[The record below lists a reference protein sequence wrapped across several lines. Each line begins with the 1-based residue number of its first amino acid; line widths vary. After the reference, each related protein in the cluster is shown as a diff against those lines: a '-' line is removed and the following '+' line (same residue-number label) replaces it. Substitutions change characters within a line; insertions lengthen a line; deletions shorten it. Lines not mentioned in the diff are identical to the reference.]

1 MYAYSNGI
9 FYPLSMRADYE
20 SSGTWPSSYVEVDED
35 VFNEFISPPPEGKQ
49 RGTGSDGHPAWIDIS
64 TKPNSELLKAALAAL
79 SVEYAND
86 SEQLNRAW
94 LAASVNDGA
103 QEAPKKNAVLEQL
116 NARKVKYAADR
127 AAVISQY
134 SS

>member
-1 MYAYSNGI
+1 MYAYANNS
-9 FYPLSMRADYE
+9 FYPMSMRANYE
-20 SSGTWPSSYVEVDED
+20 ASGSWPSSYVEVDED
-35 VFNEFISPPPEGKQ
+35 EFLQYSQNPPEGKQ
-49 RGTGSDGHPAWIDIS
+49 RGTGSDGHPAWVDIPK
-64 TKPNSELLKAALAAL
+64 KPNSELLKAALTAL

-94 LAASVNDGA
+94 LAAAVNDGT
-103 QEAPKKNAVLEQL
+103 QEETKKNAVIAQI
-116 NARKVKYAADR
+116 NARKAKYATDR